1 MESKIEH
8 GERINRDSLQTVEAP
23 PEKNSRL
30 EKVMSFWG
38 SYCFVNVS
46 SWTKDEVKDFAD
58 SREAI
63 PEPIRRM
70 RSIIDSKNDDTDKRS
85 DNS

>member
-8 GERINRDSLQTVEAP
+8 GERTNRESLQTGEAP
-23 PEKNSRL
+23 PEDDSRL

-38 SYCFVNVS
+38 SYCFANVS
-46 SWTKDEVKDFAD
+46 SWTKDEIEDFAD
-58 SREAI
+58 SIDSI

-70 RSIIDSKNDDTDKRS
+70 RSIIDCKNDDTDKRI